1 LPDREQMAAIAGAFS
16 TTSDKIRALDAAGYS
31 RAEIARFLG
40 KLYQHVRNVLVA
52 GPPKGSPFAQVG
64 TGTGVAETGAA
75 ELVGARPGGF
85 EETAPEPY
93 AVDSA
98 IAILRLPVTEDGQIQ
113 LPPMA
118 LRTLG
123 VKPGGVVIAELDEDH
138 LVLFSARESVR
149 RVQAMVRDL
158 IPGRQ
163 DLAESLIAD
172 RRREADE
179 DD

>member
-1 LPDREQMAAIAGAFS
+1 MAAVAGAFS

-52 GPPKGSPFAQVG
+52 GPPKNSLFAQG
-64 TGTGVAETGAA
+64 GAEAGAA
-75 ELVGARPGGF
+75 AGARTSGF
-85 EETAPEPY
+85 EEVAAEPY
-93 AVDSA
+93 AVDAS
-98 IAILRLPVTEDGQIQ
+98 IAILRLPVTEDGLIQ

-149 RVQAMVRDL
+149 RIQAMVRDL
-158 IPGRQ
+158 IPGRRG
-163 DLAESLIAD
+163 LADSLIAD
-172 RRREADE
+172 RRREAE
-179 DD
+179 ADD

>member
-1 LPDREQMAAIAGAFS
+1 MPNPDQMEAIAGAFS

-40 KLYQHVRNVLVA
+40 KLYPHVRNVLVA
-52 GPPKGSPFAQVG
+52 GPPKRSPFAESRVQ
-64 TGTGVAETGAA
+64 AGAA
-75 ELVGARPGGF
+75 EPDGARPAGF
-85 EETAPEPY
+85 EESTPEPY
-93 AVDSA
+93 AVDAS
-98 IAILRLPVTEDGQIQ
+98 IAILRLPVTEDGLIQ

-123 VKPGGVVIAELDEDH
+123 VRPGGVVIAELDEDH

-158 IPGRQ
+158 IPGRRG
-163 DLAESLIAD
+163 LAESLIAD

-179 DD
+179 DG